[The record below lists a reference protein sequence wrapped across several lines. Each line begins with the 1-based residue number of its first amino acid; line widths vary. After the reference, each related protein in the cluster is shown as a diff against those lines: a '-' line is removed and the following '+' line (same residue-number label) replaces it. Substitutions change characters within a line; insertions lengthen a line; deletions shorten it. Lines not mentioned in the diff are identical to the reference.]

1 MSRRSE
7 DTGRPDEFVTP
18 DRENDDLE
26 PNERELLSATSTGRA
41 AHRRQRSGWR
51 RAIVIMLVSG
61 LVLGLAGAGVLWY
74 LTERYLGNIDRV
86 EDVFAG
92 LDPDERPAPPS
103 RPPGAEQDP
112 VTFLFVGTDV
122 ADPGPGGGPG
132 SRSDVIML
140 MRVTADRQ
148 HVQLVSIPRDSWVF
162 IPDRGMGKINSA
174 YATGGPQSLIRTVE
188 RLTQVRVDHYADMD
202 FAGFEA
208 ITDALGGV
216 DVNVAETVST
226 AGVTF
231 TEGVNR
237 LNGRE
242 ALIYVRQR
250 MGLPGGDLDRV
261 QRQQNYLRSILTAA
275 LQQGLLSDIGS
286 TDQLL
291 RALTGSIRVD
301 DTLDN
306 VDILG
311 LAYSLRGLSPGGLE
325 FFTAPIEGLGREGDQ
340 SVVYID
346 TGRADRMWRYLNSD
360 NLAAHLEEF
369 ASDALPVAPN

>member
-1 MSRRSE
+1 MSRRTE
-7 DTGRPDEFVTP
+7 DSGPPDEFGGS
-18 DRENDDLE
+18 DRENDDVGPDGE
-26 PNERELLSATSTGRA
+26 AAPVAATTGRA

-51 RAIVIMLVSG
+51 RAIIVVLVSG
-61 LVLGLAGAGVLWY
+61 LALGLIGGGVLWY
-74 LTERYLGNIDRV
+74 LAERYLGNIDRV

-92 LDPDERPAPPS
+92 LDPDERPAPPI
-103 RPPGAEQDP
+103 RPPGADQDP

-148 HVQLVSIPRDSWVF
+148 HVQLISIPRDSWVF

-216 DVNVAETVST
+216 EVNVAETVST

-231 TEGVNR
+231 TQGVNR

-261 QRQQNYLRSILTAA
+261 QRQQNYLRSILSAV
-275 LQQGLLSDIGS
+275 LQQDLLSDIGA

-325 FFTAPIEGLGREGDQ
+325 FFTAPVEGLGREGDQ
-340 SVVYID
+340 SVVYLD
-346 TGRADRMWRYLNSD
+346 TGPADRMWGYLNSD
-360 NLAAHLEEF
+360 DLAAHLTEF